1 MSEESRTFLLEQ
13 ENKKLKEENKDL
25 LNTVVRMKGTLNRL
39 ISRYIIVGET
49 DL

>member
-39 ISRYIIVGET
+39 ISHYIIVGET